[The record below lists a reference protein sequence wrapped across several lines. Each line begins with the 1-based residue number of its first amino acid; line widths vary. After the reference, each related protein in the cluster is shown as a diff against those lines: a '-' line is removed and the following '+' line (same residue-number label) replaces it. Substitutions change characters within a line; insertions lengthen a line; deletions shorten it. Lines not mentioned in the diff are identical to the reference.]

1 MVRDVFVDPR
11 WRRTGVARALLD
23 EVRASA
29 QQRGAL
35 RMTLQTEDDNVA
47 ALRLYEKYGFTPVT
61 GLRQLALALGP
72 TGHAT
77 E

>member
-1 MVRDVFVDPR
+1 
-11 WRRTGVARALLD
+11 
-23 EVRASA
+23 
-29 QQRGAL
+29 
-35 RMTLQTEDDNVA
+35 MTLQTEDDNVA